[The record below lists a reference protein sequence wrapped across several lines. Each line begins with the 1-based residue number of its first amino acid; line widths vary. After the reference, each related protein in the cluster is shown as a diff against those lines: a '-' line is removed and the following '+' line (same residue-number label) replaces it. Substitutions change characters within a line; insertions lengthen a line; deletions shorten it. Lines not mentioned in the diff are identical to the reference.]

1 MNYVNGNFINEQD
14 ITNETTYLYRAVASA
29 NIDEVKRL
37 LNIQY
42 EIHPTTHEMA
52 SIVNPNIPN
61 KEGYAPID
69 EAIRQGNIEIV
80 KILLDFKEIFIH
92 RNDNTH
98 TVLGIAVSS
107 NTDNTEEIVK
117 LILQNTQLRINAR
130 EKKMGNTALHNTV
143 GAVKKDVIQL
153 LLAHPG
159 IRVNVQNK
167 AGNTPL
173 LEAAIQ
179 NDVAIFQALL
189 KDQRIDTTIANNNG
203 KTLDMLLT
211 TNGVSEEIKNAHA
224 SILAE
229 KSTSNVAAVSNV
241 NPPQNQ

>member
-1 MNYVNGNFINEQD
+1 
-14 ITNETTYLYRAVASA
+14 
-29 NIDEVKRL
+29 
-37 LNIQY
+37 
-42 EIHPTTHEMA
+42 
-52 SIVNPNIPN
+52 
-61 KEGYAPID
+61 
-69 EAIRQGNIEIV
+69 
-80 KILLDFKEIFIH
+80 
-92 RNDNTH
+92 
-98 TVLGIAVSS
+98 
-107 NTDNTEEIVK
+107 
-117 LILQNTQLRINAR
+117 
-130 EKKMGNTALHNTV
+130 MGNTALHNTV

-173 LEAAIQ
+173 LESAIQ